1 MLLSLRC
8 LSRDNNASG
17 RFPSV
22 NWKLASYGIQPWE
35 KPVGVTAGWSP
46 ELDTLWYMEE
56 LACGVNFYF

>member
-1 MLLSLRC
+1 
-8 LSRDNNASG
+8 
-17 RFPSV
+17 
-22 NWKLASYGIQPWE
+22 LASYGIQPWE